1 MSPCEA
7 VTPRPGAEYLF
18 EPDGL
23 GGYARRTLIAWRC
36 LLSVVLALL
45 WVPLAAHC
53 GIERLIDVELCHHAD
68 TDHASDSDDT
78 GCGDCPLCQS
88 AKVGPQFRF
97 KLGDLKPALVA
108 VLSPWPP
115 SCVQGSAP
123 IESPQI
129 TPSPHA
135 GDSVLPHVCLLTSR
149 TSLAVRAPSLA
160 S

>member
-1 MSPCEA
+1 M
-7 VTPRPGAEYLF
+7 VTSGGVPPAAEYLF

-23 GGYARRTLIAWRC
+23 GRYARPTLIAWRWF
-36 LLSVVLALL
+36 LSVVLALL

-53 GIERLIDVELCHHAD
+53 EIERLIDVELCHHAD
-68 TDHASDSDDT
+68 TDHASDSEDT
-78 GCGDCPLCQS
+78 GCDDCSLCQS
-88 AKVGPQFRF
+88 AKVGPQFRIR
-97 KLGDLKPALVA
+97 LGDLKPAFVA

-115 SCVQGSAP
+115 SCVHGFAP

-135 GDSVLPHVCLLTSR
+135 GGSVLPHVCLLTSR
-149 TSLAVRAPSLA
+149 TSLPVRAPSLA